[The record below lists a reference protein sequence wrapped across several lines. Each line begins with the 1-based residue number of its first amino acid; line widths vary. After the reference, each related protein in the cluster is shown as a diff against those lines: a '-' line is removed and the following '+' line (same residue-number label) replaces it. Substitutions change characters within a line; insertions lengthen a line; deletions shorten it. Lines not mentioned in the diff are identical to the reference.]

1 MSHGTL
7 TPAWLGAGVG
17 GWGWAWI
24 SLVHFLYAESE
35 SLRYFLQITQ
45 HVQTQGH
52 DWNPVDSGVLG
63 NQLSPQDE
71 GRGRDEVL
79 GAGYLTACPA
89 ESALPSAAAP
99 APDGPRGTAEPLQC
113 GDTHNVEEL
122 VLRQQ
127 PQGQTHPA
135 LALMAPIPWS
145 FRLSSSFSCS
155 RQRSFRSRGAN
166 CSELLSGPGL
176 GRAGQHKLAENHP
189 PASSILQ
196 HPAFIHLRNAHCAP
210 ALYPSL
216 GFGLGRETDGTT
228 PCP

>member
-1 MSHGTL
+1 M
-7 TPAWLGAGVG
+7 
-17 GWGWAWI
+17 
-24 SLVHFLYAESE
+24 
-35 SLRYFLQITQ
+35 
-45 HVQTQGH
+45 
-52 DWNPVDSGVLG
+52 
-63 NQLSPQDE
+63 
-71 GRGRDEVL
+71 L

-89 ESALPSAAAP
+89 EPALPSAAAP
-99 APDGPRGTAEPLQC
+99 APDGPWGSAEPLQC
-113 GDTHNVEEL
+113 ADTHNVEEL

-127 PQGQTHPA
+127 PQGQTHRA

-189 PASSILQ
+189 PASSILL
-196 HPAFIHLRNAHCAP
+196 HPAFVHLRNAHCAP

-216 GFGLGRETDGTT
+216 GWKERQMRPHLALRKPQAGTMGGGQDNGSRV
-228 PCP
+228 PWELVPQP